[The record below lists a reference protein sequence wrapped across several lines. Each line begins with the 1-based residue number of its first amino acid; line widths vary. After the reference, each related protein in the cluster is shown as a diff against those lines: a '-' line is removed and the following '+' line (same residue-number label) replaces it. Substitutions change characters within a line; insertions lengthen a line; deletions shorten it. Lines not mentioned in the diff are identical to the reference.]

1 MKSFVRESALL
12 SCTAALLAVSVGTT
26 PVPAQ
31 QSDPNVTVD
40 PSLYQAM
47 GFRSVG
53 PHRGGRVTAVAG
65 YADRP
70 FTFLMGTVG
79 GGIWRTTDAGQTWNN
94 ISDGY
99 LRVGPVGA
107 LAIAP
112 SNQEIIYAGT
122 GSAGVR
128 GNVSA
133 GDGIYKSLDG
143 GETWSWIGLPES
155 EHINRIWI
163 HPRDPNRVYVAALG
177 HIFGPNQDRGVYRS
191 TDGGRNWDRVLFVSG
206 RTGAIDL
213 MMSPDDP
220 NTLYAAMWTA
230 ERKPWAI
237 YSGSTEGGVFKT
249 TDGGDSWNKLT
260 SGLPRRP
267 MAAIAGTSSPADYRR

>member
-1 MKSFVRESALL
+1 MKSFVRESVLL

-112 SNQEIIYAGT
+112 SN
-122 GSAGVR
+122 
-128 GNVSA
+128 
-133 GDGIYKSLDG
+133 
-143 GETWSWIGLPES
+143 
-155 EHINRIWI
+155 H
-163 HPRDPNRVYVAALG
+163 
-177 HIFGPNQDRGVYRS
+177 
-191 TDGGRNWDRVLFVSG
+191 
-206 RTGAIDL
+206 
-213 MMSPDDP
+213 
-220 NTLYAAMWTA
+220 
-230 ERKPWAI
+230 
-237 YSGSTEGGVFKT
+237 
-249 TDGGDSWNKLT
+249 
-260 SGLPRRP
+260 RRP
-267 MAAIAGTSSPADYRR
+267 RQRVRR